1 MSALTGFWP
10 VPEESEKEGLMAK
23 EEGMYGEGE
32 GRVGQINNGILS
44 RLGSLSLALFLS
56 LFLSLCPVQG
66 PRCFPKLIS

>member
-1 MSALTGFWP
+1 
-10 VPEESEKEGLMAK
+10 MAK

-44 RLGSLSLALFLS
+44 GLGSLSPALFLS
-56 LFLSLCPVQG
+56 PFLSLCPVQG